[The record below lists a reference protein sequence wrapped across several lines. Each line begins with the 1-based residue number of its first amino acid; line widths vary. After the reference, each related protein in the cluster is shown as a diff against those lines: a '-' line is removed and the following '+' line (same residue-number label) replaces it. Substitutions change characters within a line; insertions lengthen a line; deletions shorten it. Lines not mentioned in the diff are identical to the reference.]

1 MNGGHCNQSLSLF
14 PSYWSLTD
22 LFLFTQSGKLAKV
35 ESDKPK
41 RAPTAYFIFLAEFR
55 KEMQGKKTDS
65 DQKIPA
71 LAGERWRTMT
81 DKDKEKYK
89 QLEAVAKKKHEAA
102 MEEWRKK
109 VGRKQYW
116 KLMK

>member
-1 MNGGHCNQSLSLF
+1 
-14 PSYWSLTD
+14 
-22 LFLFTQSGKLAKV
+22 
-35 ESDKPK
+35 
-41 RAPTAYFIFLAEFR
+41 
-55 KEMQGKKTDS
+55 MQGKKTDS

-71 LAGERWRTMT
+71 LAGEKWRTMT

-109 VGRKQYW
+109 VSGKVEGNIVRY
-116 KLMK
+116 LNTMSPLSGC

>member
-1 MNGGHCNQSLSLF
+1 MNGEHCNQNLLLF

-71 LAGERWRTMT
+71 LAGEKWRTMT

-109 VGRKQYW
+109 VSGK
-116 KLMK
+116 MEGNIES